1 MRVLVFEPQHVG
13 HNLNYVKLLMTRL
26 AELPCEIHL
35 VTSKEATESTEYAD
49 HLGPLEGIFQCHA
62 LSGFMHRPGGGGL
75 CVNGPYANFAIARG
89 LFNGLQKVQPDHTF
103 ITFGNPLS
111 HLTGIPSPL
120 TYQLR
125 RPGVES
131 EIVLLFGKY
140 AYRHRGLRNQL
151 KQQLALAV
159 LARGPWKRIHHIVPH
174 AVATMKSFGNGLA
187 AKACLLPDPVEL
199 APIMSREASR
209 QILNV
214 PKAGRYIALVGLV
227 DRRKGAIELL
237 KAFSKAL
244 PRLNVDDRLLLA
256 GKASEEVRQSL
267 HGEYASLIQNGRVI
281 SIDRHLTTEELWAS
295 CKAANLIATPYPTH
309 RYSASIV
316 IRAAASGV
324 PVLANSIGWMHDVI
338 HRFSLGTTCD
348 TNSLDCFANCLAQ
361 SLVSSHEYTMTNQAK
376 KFVQFHEASNFTAH
390 LVMGL
395 AKRMGV
401 TAFPEL
407 IEWDSD
413 IQSPSEAD
421 QARVA

>member
-35 VTSKEATESTEYAD
+35 VTSKEATESAEYAD
-49 HLGPLEGIFQCHA
+49 HLGPLEGLFQCHA
-62 LSGFMHRPGGGGL
+62 LSGFVHRPNGGGL

-89 LFNGLQKVQPDHTF
+89 LYNGLRKVQPDHTF

-111 HLTGIPSPL
+111 HLAGIPSPL

-140 AYRHRGLRNQL
+140 AYRHRGLRNQI

-159 LARGPWKRIHHIVPH
+159 LSRGPWKRIHHIVPH
-174 AVATMKSFGNGLA
+174 AVATMKSFGKSLA
-187 AKACLLPDPVEL
+187 AKANLLPDPVEL
-199 APIMSREASR
+199 TPIMSREAAR
-209 QILNV
+209 QTLDV
-214 PKAGRYIALVGLV
+214 PPAGRYIALVGLV
-227 DRRKGAIELL
+227 DRRKGALELL
-237 KAFSKAL
+237 KAFSNAL
-244 PRLNVDDRLLLA
+244 PRLNPDDRLLLA

-267 HGEYASLIQNGRVI
+267 QGEYASLVQSGRVL
-281 SIDRHLTTEELWAS
+281 SIDHHLTTEELWAS
-295 CKAANLIATPYPTH
+295 CKASNLIVTPYPTH

-348 TNSLDCFANCLAQ
+348 TNSPECFANCLTQ
-361 SLVSSHEYTMTNQAK
+361 SLSNSHLYNMTDQAK

-390 LVMGL
+390 LVLGL
-395 AKRMGV
+395 AKRMGI
-401 TAFPEL
+401 ASLPNL
-407 IEWDSD
+407 AIQDSD
-413 IQSPSEAD
+413 AQPPFEAD
-421 QARVA
+421 QARAA

>member
-35 VTSKEATESTEYAD
+35 VTSKEATESAEYAD
-49 HLGPLEGIFQCHA
+49 HLGPLDGLFQCHA
-62 LSGFMHRPGGGGL
+62 LSGFVHRPGGGGL

-89 LFNGLQKVQPDHTF
+89 LYNGLRKVQPDHTF

-111 HLTGIPSPL
+111 HLAGIPSPL
-120 TYQLR
+120 THQLR

-140 AYRHRGLRNQL
+140 AYRHRGLRNQM

-159 LARGPWKRIHHIVPH
+159 LSRGPWKRIHHIVPH

-199 APIMSREASR
+199 PPLMSREGAR
-209 QILNV
+209 RILDV
-214 PKAGRYIALVGLV
+214 PLQGRYIALVGLV
-227 DRRKGAIELL
+227 DRRKGAFELL

-244 PRLNVDDRLLLA
+244 PRLNPDDRLLLA

-267 HGEYASLIQNGRVI
+267 HGEFASLVQNRRI
-281 SIDRHLTTEELWAS
+281 LSIDRHLTTEELWAG

-338 HRFSLGTTCD
+338 QRFSLGTTCD
-348 TNSLDCFANCLAQ
+348 TNRLECFADCLAQ
-361 SLVSSHEYTMTNQAK
+361 SLSSSHSYTMSDQAK
-376 KFVQFHEASNFTAH
+376 RFVQFHEASNFTAH
-390 LVMGL
+390 LSMGL
-395 AKRMGV
+395 AKRMGI
-401 TAFPEL
+401 TAFPKMVA
-407 IEWDSD
+407 WDSD
-413 IQSPSEAD
+413 MQSPFEEG
-421 QARVA
+421 QAWAA

>member
-49 HLGPLEGIFQCHA
+49 HLGPLEGMFQCHA
-62 LSGFMHRPGGGGL
+62 LPGFVHRPGGGGL

-89 LFNGLQKVQPDHTF
+89 LYNGLRKVQPDHTF
-103 ITFGNPLS
+103 ITFGNPLL
-111 HLTGIPSPL
+111 HLAGIPSPL
-120 TYQLR
+120 THQLR
-125 RPGVES
+125 RPSVES

-159 LARGPWKRIHHIVPH
+159 LSRGPWKRIHHIVPH

-187 AKACLLPDPVEL
+187 AKANLLPDPVEPP
-199 APIMSREASR
+199 PIMSREQAR
-209 QILNV
+209 QILQV
-214 PKAGRYIALVGLV
+214 PSAGRYIALVGLV
-227 DRRKGAIELL
+227 DRRKGAFELL
-237 KAFSKAL
+237 RAFSKAL
-244 PRLNVDDRLLLA
+244 PRLNPDDRLLLA

-267 HGEYASLIQNGRVI
+267 HSEYASLVQSGRI
-281 SIDRHLTTEELWAS
+281 LSIDRHLTTEELWAS
-295 CKAANLIATPYPTH
+295 CKAANLIVTPYPTH

-348 TNSLDCFANCLAQ
+348 TNSPECFTNCLAQ
-361 SLVSSHEYTMTNQAK
+361 SLSGSHLYTMAEQGK
-376 KFVQFHEASNFTAH
+376 KFVQFHEASNFTDH
-390 LVMGL
+390 LVTGL
-395 AKRMGV
+395 EKRMGISTV
-401 TAFPEL
+401 SKML
-407 IEWDSD
+407 DWDSD
-413 IQSPSEAD
+413 LQPETLAG
-421 QARVA
+421 AKAA